1 MRSNSHSV
9 RQVANV
15 RQARHHCSQRVLR
28 QARHHC
34 GQAQPD
40 NVQIFIIIGR

>member
-1 MRSNSHSV
+1 
-9 RQVANV
+9 
-15 RQARHHCSQRVLR
+15 VLR

>member
-1 MRSNSHSV
+1 V
-9 RQVANV
+9 L
-15 RQARHHCSQRVLR
+15 RQARHHCGQRVLR

>member
-1 MRSNSHSV
+1 
-9 RQVANV
+9 
-15 RQARHHCSQRVLR
+15 VLR

-40 NVQIFIIIGR
+40 NVHIFIIIGR